1 MCYLQ
6 SRFMVPMRAKKR
18 MGALSMNLDIGAR
31 LCAQHQP
38 QHAGNIQ
45 SAAAGSWTTAA
56 LQEIRPG
63 SWSQCMRKKTERGLS
78 MNRCSASRQAMRQV
92 REQLLFARDDAVE
105 FVYARFQF
113 GVIDLLQELLR
124 TGDDQQ

>member
-1 MCYLQ
+1 MNRKVGQASRLSDSAGFQPAPAGKMPALLSQAGCVCYLQ
-6 SRFMVPMRAKKR
+6 SRFMVPMHAKKR
-18 MGALSMNLDIGAR
+18 MGVLSMNLDIGAR

-78 MNRCSASRQAMRQV
+78 M
-92 REQLLFARDDAVE
+92 
-105 FVYARFQF
+105 
-113 GVIDLLQELLR
+113 
-124 TGDDQQ
+124 

>member
-1 MCYLQ
+1 MNRPNPDPFQ
-6 SRFMVPMRAKKR
+6 EGSRRSSAPCQFPSWEGLGVGSWFQCATEWPWQ
-18 MGALSMNLDIGAR
+18 LSMNLDIGAR

-45 SAAAGSWTTAA
+45 SAAAGSSTTAA

-78 MNRCSASRQAMRQV
+78 MNRPV
-92 REQLLFARDDAVE
+92 RAP
-105 FVYARFQF
+105 
-113 GVIDLLQELLR
+113 GLQDVGR
-124 TGDDQQ
+124 VP